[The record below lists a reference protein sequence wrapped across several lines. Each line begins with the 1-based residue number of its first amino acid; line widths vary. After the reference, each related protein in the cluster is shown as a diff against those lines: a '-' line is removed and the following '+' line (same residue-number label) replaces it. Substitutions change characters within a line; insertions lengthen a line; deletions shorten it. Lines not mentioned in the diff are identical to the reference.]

1 MSETNSSHSNITTTP
16 SSHNGNLGNTTN
28 TNSTMAKSP
37 STVQSRR
44 QQQQQRQKAA
54 AIVNPLVKTAG
65 IAKTTDNPHAK
76 LKKQF
81 ASHDM
86 FKKVY
91 DPDEAE
97 RQRQANV
104 DCEPFVKYDY
114 RDKFDIRQIRL
125 TPVYDE
131 ANGGRLVSSKARTV
145 GKEADPLI
153 EVAQLEM
160 FRETERQ
167 RVHPK
172 VLNAQQREIYTYWRD
187 GDGQQYFE
195 DDYER
200 GIVTIQAG
208 PGCGKSFTL
217 KSLIHHAIDRAG
229 VIIFKHDLLQE
240 FRFAY
245 YRATVAGFIMN
256 VLGLN
261 FKTYEAIDRQ
271 ISRRMSIKQFF
282 SVMIAGIK
290 KAKLPSLVG
299 CTMILDEYTVVSKP
313 FLTLLLI
320 LFEHHHINVILCG
333 DKNQLQNIHNSPHAA
348 ISSFRIARS
357 FSTRVFTLERN
368 ERCLEKDYAAFIQ
381 HFAKDSSTR
390 PITLATKCILAAYF
404 PRQMTAQPM
413 YHYTHLASTHEEL
426 TTLAHSMVCTYNI
439 PVSFHVLQETR
450 TSAMPTNNEVAEA
463 AYGSSSGGNSAIEGD
478 SGSSAATKSESSK
491 TKTTIKVP
499 PIYARVIE
507 EYQLNNN
514 NIGAISRVGT
524 FLPYLPLQVNALY
537 YIDIMSELSLC
548 RLVHIERDLVVVRM
562 VKDNAPLTVEAIAKM
577 KEEFNAFSK
586 QQNTKFN
593 ILSDEEEDN
602 GESGTGGI
610 SNNERNSDSAKKTLN
625 ASGTSEIKS
634 AAEVI
639 ACDKQLK
646 VENTIEN
653 AEPTIL
659 DSNEM
664 TKPITALEKARL
676 DMIIAKRAQ
685 EKGKAHNST
694 STSSGN
700 ESDCSSSGN
709 NESGNESDT
718 EMESIHKVL
727 STRKQKKANAEY
739 DRMIEDNMRVR
750 PRQTC
755 DAVFFPQHLTYIK
768 SEVMGNPRVYNFP
781 IYPANFMSIHKS
793 QGCTITDQVNL
804 LVSDRLTFQHLYVA
818 ISRVQRRNQIVR
830 LDIAEGQPNLL
841 VSTIINFKE
850 CVATNDIPIDII
862 LKKLND
868 YIYYDIMKIYS
879 SDHDTQET
887 YDQSRHKIIEMATRF
902 FYVDAIAERKKLRH
916 EIYDLCMRE
925 RVPYFQLR
933 LKDAENECHVMNESC
948 MTITKII
955 EHRDLFKA
963 LATFHHVDAMVW
975 INEYLLVSP
984 NMRDLFEASVDGIP
998 IVNKN
1003 ATMDDYTHTFKNSL
1017 GDFATFNDTYSLNI
1031 PSFEY
1036 IRSKATVHIRLF
1048 AEEWDDKGCD
1058 NIILQ
1063 MNRYTTLELTPFT
1076 ARYYKHAVK
1085 EGNAVTED
1093 WLMDQINLCMREG
1106 QQDQQLTDELL
1117 ETYRLKAFTAYRAI
1131 SVFGMSKCMAKD
1143 LHDRETWDE
1152 AKTYFG
1158 KTPSRSDDF
1167 QIEMAPE
1174 EYLPEHL
1181 ISQYRDRLMASEMNM
1196 SLEEFKKHQRISK
1209 YDNKKKFI
1217 ESSSLMDMQNAKNE
1231 DEDDD
1236 DDLAKIKREPDEN
1249 GTSQVF
1255 DGRTPATKRKRK
1267 IQRLEDYGESFG
1279 TATAP
1284 VHNGVPQF
1292 NIKREKL
1299 EPEDA
1304 DATVSANAGKRT
1316 SKPNADTPT
1325 TTVKEATATNLLKK
1339 QQLQGQTN
1347 RILFGSLE
1355 KATAIGANKK
1365 ITEPIAPLTN

>member
-1 MSETNSSHSNITTTP
+1 MSETKSTNNSSSSYSN
-16 SSHNGNLGNTTN
+16 SSTNHNGNTAFNFTN
-28 TNSTMAKSP
+28 TKQSSP
-37 STVQSRR
+37 SNVHSRV
-44 QQQQQRQKAA
+44 QQQLQRQKAA
-54 AIVNPLVKTAG
+54 AIVNPLVKTTG

-76 LKKQF
+76 LKKQY

-97 RQRQANV
+97 RQRQANI
-104 DCEPFVKYDY
+104 DCEPFVKHDY
-114 RDKFDIRQIRL
+114 GDKFDIKQIQL

-153 EVAQLEM
+153 EVAQLEL

-187 GDGQQYFE
+187 GDGHQYFE

-439 PVSFHVLQETR
+439 PVSFHVLQETQ
-450 TSAMPTNNEVAEA
+450 TSMMPTNDEVAEA
-463 AYGSSSGGNSAIEGD
+463 AYGTKNNSGADDTEGD
-478 SGSSAATKSESSK
+478 ASNKANNKKSNPSK

-537 YIDIMSELSLC
+537 YVDIMSELSLC

-562 VKDNAPLTVEAIAKM
+562 VKDNTPLTAEGIAKM
-577 KEEFNAFSK
+577 KEEFNTFSK
-586 QQNTKFN
+586 QQNTQFN
-593 ILSDEEEDN
+593 ILSEEDDDTDASN
-602 GESGTGGI
+602 IERTKVKNNQVESALDATKTTDIKNDI
-610 SNNERNSDSAKKTLN
+610 SST
-625 ASGTSEIKS
+625 
-634 AAEVI
+634 
-639 ACDKQLK
+639 K
-646 VENTIEN
+646 VE
-653 AEPTIL
+653 AGEPTIL
-659 DSNEM
+659 DSNKMSE
-664 TKPITALEKARL
+664 PITALEKARL
-676 DMIIAKRAQ
+676 EMIISKRNK
-685 EKGKAHNST
+685 EKETKSNDVIN
-694 STSSGN
+694 TSSGN
-700 ESDCSSSGN
+700 ESDCSSNNNDSGD
-709 NESGNESDT
+709 ESDA
-718 EMESIHKVL
+718 EMETIHKAL

-739 DRMIEDNMRVR
+739 DRIIEDNMRVR

-818 ISRVQRRNQIVR
+818 ISRVQRRSQIVR

-879 SDHDTQET
+879 SDHETQET

-1058 NIILQ
+1058 GIILQ

-1085 EGNAVTED
+1085 ERKPITEE

-1106 QQDQQLTDELL
+1106 QLDQQLTDDLL
-1117 ETYRLKAFTAYRAI
+1117 ETYRLKAFTAYRAN
-1131 SVFGMSKCMAKD
+1131 SVFGMSKCIAKD
-1143 LHDRETWDE
+1143 LLDRETWNE
-1152 AKTYFG
+1152 AKSYFG

-1174 EYLPEHL
+1174 EYLPQHL

-1217 ESSSLMDMQNAKNE
+1217 ESSSLMDMQNAKNKHDDD

-1236 DDLAKIKREPDEN
+1236 YDMAKIKQEPDKN
-1249 GTSQVF
+1249 GSRQVF
-1255 DGRTPATKRKRK
+1255 DGRTPTNKRKRK

-1279 TATAP
+1279 STTEVAAY
-1284 VHNGVPQF
+1284 NGLPQF
-1292 NIKREKL
+1292 TVKREKL
-1299 EPEDA
+1299 ETENSNTISVVA
-1304 DATVSANAGKRT
+1304 ANEH
-1316 SKPNADTPT
+1316 KPQTTLVTPT
-1325 TTVKEATATNLLKK
+1325 ETVGDSAANNLLKK
-1339 QQLQGQTN
+1339 QQLQDQTN

-1355 KATAIGANKK
+1355 KATTVGNNKK

>member
-1 MSETNSSHSNITTTP
+1 MSEAKSNSNSYSNAAAN
-16 SSHNGNLGNTTN
+16 HNGSLEFNHT
-28 TNSTMAKSP
+28 KPIQQSP
-37 STVQSRR
+37 SKMPSKH
-44 QQQQQRQKAA
+44 QQLQRQKAA
-54 AIVNPLVKTAG
+54 AIVNPLIKTTG

-76 LKKQF
+76 LKKQY

-97 RQRQANV
+97 RQRQANI

-114 RDKFDIRQIRL
+114 KDKFDIRQIRL

-145 GKEADPLI
+145 VKEADPLI
-153 EVAQLEM
+153 EVAQLEL

-450 TSAMPTNNEVAEA
+450 TSAMPTNDEVAEA
-463 AYGSSSGGNSAIEGD
+463 AYGSNNNGTNVADGD
-478 SGSSAATKSESSK
+478 SSNITNTKSDSSK

-537 YIDIMSELSLC
+537 YVDIMSELSLC
-548 RLVHIERDLVVVRM
+548 RLVHIERDLIVVRM
-562 VKDNAPLTVEAIAKM
+562 VKDNTPLTVDAIAKM
-577 KEEFNAFSK
+577 KEEFNTFSK

-593 ILSDEEEDN
+593 ILSDEDENGASSNETTKAINTETVNVSRTQMKITNTDIEAVNDN
-602 GESGTGGI
+602 VKVKNT
-610 SNNERNSDSAKKTLN
+610 
-625 ASGTSEIKS
+625 
-634 AAEVI
+634 
-639 ACDKQLK
+639 
-646 VENTIEN
+646 VENQD
-653 AEPTIL
+653 PTIL
-659 DSNEM
+659 ESNKM

-676 DMIIAKRAQ
+676 EMIIAKRNQ
-685 EKGKAHNST
+685 ENNETAHDDINS
-694 STSSGN
+694 SSGN
-700 ESDCSSSGN
+700 ESDCN
-709 NESGNESDT
+709 NNNGSDDESDT

-739 DRMIEDNMRVR
+739 DRIIEDNMRVR

-755 DAVFFPQHLTYIK
+755 DAVFFPQHLSYIK

-862 LKKLND
+862 LKKLNN

-879 SDHDTQET
+879 SDHETQET

-933 LKDAENECHVMNESC
+933 LKDGENECHVMNESC

-1058 NIILQ
+1058 SIILQ

-1076 ARYYKHAVK
+1076 ARYYKYAIK
-1085 EGNAVTED
+1085 EGKPVTED
-1093 WLMDQINLCMREG
+1093 WLMDQINLCMLEG
-1106 QQDQQLTDELL
+1106 QKDQQLTDELL
-1117 ETYRLKAFTAYRAI
+1117 ETYRLKAFTAYRAN
-1131 SVFGMSKCMAKD
+1131 SVFGMSKCIAKD
-1143 LHDRETWDE
+1143 LHDRETWNE

-1158 KTPSRSDDF
+1158 KTPNRSDDF
-1167 QIEMAPE
+1167 QIEMSPE

-1196 SLEEFKKHQRISK
+1196 TLEEFKKHQRLSK

-1217 ESSSLMDMQNAKNE
+1217 ESSSLLDVQNANNE
-1231 DEDDD
+1231 HNSEEYDDD
-1236 DDLAKIKREPDEN
+1236 MAKIKRDSDE
-1249 GTSQVF
+1249 TDSSQVF
-1255 DGRTPATKRKRK
+1255 DGRTPVIKRKRK
-1267 IQRLEDYGESFG
+1267 IQHLDDYGELFG
-1279 TATAP
+1279 STTAAATTY
-1284 VHNGVPQF
+1284 NGMPQF
-1292 NIKREKL
+1292 TIKREKL
-1299 EPEDA
+1299 EPENDEMKNAVTANALKPQTDA
-1304 DATVSANAGKRT
+1304 DALT
-1316 SKPNADTPT
+1316 
-1325 TTVKEATATNLLKK
+1325 EAARDSTATNLLKK

-1355 KATAIGANKK
+1355 KAITVGNNKK